1 MDESGPAS
9 AHGLLT
15 QHGVRGLFWNSN
27 ASNDIRLQVLGIYR
41 YVVDPALKQRLGQA
55 FEGKH
60 YAFDM
65 KAVLSPSLNELV
77 WKREIV
83 VQRIISVTK
92 FEVFNEDPED
102 EQRKQRVCVLQEA
115 VVTTSDDVGLPEK
128 LFDRRFGVH
137 NDHYA
142 LDWACS
148 FTDGVAEKDSPLDEL
163 EINWA
168 SRYTG
173 TVAAGEAA
181 TCNERV
187 PRKSLAVTWDSTP
200 IYCSSLFTNEFK
212 KVHKI
217 LEAMEVIKVGS
228 SPPLVGAI
236 RVKSKVIHVG
246 DPNVSNP
253 FPFVFNIVVVDVAG
267 ASEVAFYGS
276 MCAKYFL
283 SLREGD
289 LVQLRGYSVVFPPEI
304 DFASSISPVLY
315 YEHESSGSVFHVPR
329 KYWKVLGMT
338 NVTPPLLHV
347 EARTNATQQNGDP
360 ANAYEAGSTNYHRRP
375 SWLVCSFVTTLN
387 TLYWGKSAISE
398 IATMYFDFVG
408 VLSSVGKICRTRKRK
423 LGEGNQD
430 AEATEFRWV
439 KVIDNS
445 SSYELVIKLQE
456 FSQPVVF
463 RTLEAGDT
471 FMVTKLQWVI
481 LPNAAVDRRNQ
492 IHYATSSVYSV
503 LRVNETIRPFH
514 SLDECNL
521 NDYFA
526 SNVKK
531 NAVVEMN
538 ADTGENRLAAYIE
551 KKYHPRNRLPTEVDL
566 FKEVFSLE
574 VLSFSDL
581 ACLLSE
587 MEDLEH
593 QHVGVIGHVCKVRS
607 VVNTNNTRL
616 VLDLSDENET
626 NMLTVHA
633 VGNPLYQK
641 AVIKGNVKTITPHE
655 SLPLIRLLPPDVIDD
670 MYTKAAE
677 ESPLGTKLSLAFI
690 EKYLSSAN
698 KEYFFSVH
706 LFRDAVRGVKWEV
719 DAILQ
724 HEP

>member
-60 YAFDM
+60 YAFD
-65 KAVLSPSLNELV
+65 LE
-77 WKREIV
+77 
-83 VQRIISVTK
+83 VTK

-137 NDHYA
+137 N
-142 LDWACS
+142 
-148 FTDGVAEKDSPLDEL
+148 
-163 EINWA
+163 
-168 SRYTG
+168 G

-329 KYWKVLGMT
+329 
-338 NVTPPLLHV
+338 N
-347 EARTNATQQNGDP
+347 
-360 ANAYEAGSTNYHRRP
+360 
-375 SWLVCSFVTTLN
+375 
-387 TLYWGKSAISE
+387 AISE

-408 VLSSVGKICRTRKRK
+408 VLSSV
-423 LGEGNQD
+423 
-430 AEATEFRWV
+430 
-439 KVIDNS
+439 
-445 SSYELVIKLQE
+445 
-456 FSQPVVF
+456 
-463 RTLEAGDT
+463 
-471 FMVTKLQWVI
+471 
-481 LPNAAVDRRNQ
+481 
-492 IHYATSSVYSV
+492 
-503 LRVNETIRPFH
+503 
-514 SLDECNL
+514 
-521 NDYFA
+521 
-526 SNVKK
+526 
-531 NAVVEMN
+531 
-538 ADTGENRLAAYIE
+538 DTGENRLAAYIE

-593 QHVGVIGHVCKVRS
+593 QHVGVIGHVCKS
-607 VVNTNNTRL
+607 
-616 VLDLSDENET
+616 
-626 NMLTVHA
+626 
-633 VGNPLYQK
+633 
-641 AVIKGNVKTITPHE
+641 
-655 SLPLIRLLPPDVIDD
+655 
-670 MYTKAAE
+670 E
-677 ESPLGTKLSLAFI
+677 E
-690 EKYLSSAN
+690 
-698 KEYFFSVH
+698 
-706 LFRDAVRGVKWEV
+706 
-719 DAILQ
+719 
-724 HEP
+724 